1 MMEEREQPEA
11 TRWSIAAEGLLTA
24 HVDPDQKI
32 VDRPGFQAALV
43 KALSDAYELGL
54 KDGLVTKATGPD
66 A

>member
-1 MMEEREQPEA
+1 MEESEQPEA
-11 TRWSIAAEGLLTA
+11 TRWSIAAEGLLNA
-24 HVDPDQKI
+24 HVDPDRKI
-32 VDRPGFQAALV
+32 VDGPVFQAALV